1 MWLVWA
7 VPVNSTLE
15 KSPAERHP
23 LEWAA
28 MPNDSASPLTGLAP
42 VIAPNTRILILG
54 SFPGAASLAAQQ
66 YYAHPQNHFWRI
78 LAAVLEQPL
87 ADMDYAAR
95 TVAVKQAGIAIW
107 DIYGACQREG
117 SLDSAIRAAA
127 ANDVVGLKRR
137 APQLRRVCF
146 NGQLAGKFAPTMQA
160 AGYEAFILPSTSPAN
175 ARQGFQDKLALWR
188 AALTL

>member
-1 MWLVWA
+1 MSRLI
-7 VPVNSTLE
+7 
-15 KSPAERHP
+15 
-23 LEWAA
+23 
-28 MPNDSASPLTGLAP
+28 GLAP
-42 VIAPNTRILILG
+42 LMDERAQVLILG
-54 SFPGAASLAAQQ
+54 SFPSAASLAAQQ

-78 LAAVLEQPL
+78 LSAVLEQPL

-107 DIYGACQREG
+107 DVYGACQREG

-127 ANDVVGLKRR
+127 ANDVAGLKRR

-146 NGQLAGKFAPTMQA
+146 NGQLAGKFAPTMRV

-175 ARQGFQDKLALWR
+175 ARQGFQEKLALWR